1 MVIGQYKENYTLE
14 DGELRLRFYLESFP
28 VEWEQMGILAD
39 FFSNYMASYFVSPEA
54 VQKGYLTTT
63 EVVGIAGYAL
73 NELFENAIKFNYN
86 GEVNVSIGLENE
98 ELILLLT
105 NYMATKDLDSF
116 QEKLNELA
124 QGDIA
129 ELLIRKVEQN
139 FAEKNGSS
147 GLGLLSLIQDY
158 KAVLGWKFEKL
169 EDIPGPV
176 VVNTMARLSIKK

>member
-28 VEWEQMGILAD
+28 VEWEQMGVLAD
-39 FFSNYMASYFVSPEA
+39 FFSNYMASYFPPEA

-98 ELILLLT
+98 ELILLIT
-105 NYMATKDLDSF
+105 NYMATTDLDSF

-124 QGDIA
+124 QDDIA

-139 FAEKNGSS
+139 FVENKGSS

-169 EDIPGPV
+169 EDVSGPV
-176 VVNTMARLSIKK
+176 VVNTMARLSVKK